1 MQQPDLAKPFSEPA
15 SAASARQNISFPKTR
30 TGMHS
35 HLLQAVSERLTA
47 YGLLQEAS
55 ATNFEFFASD
65 YASQALQGVSTYF
78 YTEAGINPFHDDFA
92 GGTQH
97 PISDPSNAGRG
108 PLVCS

>member
-1 MQQPDLAKPFSEPA
+1 
-15 SAASARQNISFPKTR
+15 
-30 TGMHS
+30 MHS

-65 YASQALQGVSTYF
+65 YASQALQGVGTYF
-78 YTEAGINPFHDDFA
+78 YTETGINPFHDDFA

-97 PISDPSNAGRG
+97 PISDPSNAGRT